1 MVINTM
7 KYVQRDQNNRY
18 RYRRGIPQRLRI
30 LFNGN
35 REFVKVIGK
44 TEEEALKNFPAIHS
58 HFDKQLKSAAALIP
72 KTSKSTTPSP
82 DQIAEAI
89 EKLGFRAEAPE
100 TEEEYQARPAEF
112 MQILPFT
119 PSNKPN
125 LVAWLASRSDAAHY
139 GELVA
144 FNFPRDRQVFGPS
157 QIEARIDNDTY
168 ISQQFTLWGQAGST
182 VIRGNLLTVPLG
194 DSLLYIEPVYL
205 QAENLNLPEL
215 KQVIL
220 ATSTQVVMRPTLS
233 EAIDALLPEDT
244 SVPSSTKSTTATSKD
259 DAADGSISVGNLK
272 DLRDQVAV
280 LEKEFDTLLEVINS
294 LQANNDK

>member
-1 MVINTM
+1 
-7 KYVQRDQNNRY
+7 
-18 RYRRGIPQRLRI
+18 
-30 LFNGN
+30 
-35 REFVKVIGK
+35 
-44 TEEEALKNFPAIHS
+44 
-58 HFDKQLKSAAALIP
+58 
-72 KTSKSTTPSP
+72 
-82 DQIAEAI
+82 
-89 EKLGFRAEAPE
+89 
-100 TEEEYQARPAEF
+100 

-125 LVAWLASRSDAAHY
+125 LVAWLASRSDSAHY

-233 EAIDALLPEDT
+233 EAIDALLLEDT
-244 SVPSSTKSTTATSKD
+244 SAPSSTETTTTRSKD
-259 DAADGSISVGNLK
+259 NAGDGSISVETLTE
-272 DLRDQVAV
+272 LRDQVAV
-280 LEKEFDTLLEVINS
+280 LEKEFDTLLEVINN